1 LKAQVST
8 EFMFMILAG
17 MFVIIIFM
25 TLFSELYQDSLK
37 DKKRNAFEDFSYSL
51 QNEFILA
58 SQVHVGYRRTFLL
71 PEKLDGFDYGA
82 YITES
87 TLVINYTD
95 NTIQLPIPKVKSN
108 LIKENNIIFNQDNNL
123 TLN

>member
-1 LKAQVST
+1 
-8 EFMFMILAG
+8 MFMVIAG

-25 TLFSELYQDSLK
+25 ILFSEIYQDNLR
-37 DKKRNAFEDFSYSL
+37 DKKRSTFEDFSYSL

-58 SQVHVGYRRTFLL
+58 SQVHTGYRRTFFL
-71 PEKLDGFDYGA
+71 PDKLDGFGYGA
-82 YITES
+82 YITDS

-95 NTIQLPIPKVKSN
+95 NTIQLAIPKVKGN
-108 LIKENNIIFNQDNNL
+108 LIKGNNIIFNQDNNL

>member
-1 LKAQVST
+1 
-8 EFMFMILAG
+8 MFMVLAG
-17 MFVIIIFM
+17 MLVIIIFM

-37 DKKRNAFEDFSYSL
+37 DKRRNTFEDFSYNL
-51 QNEFILA
+51 QNEFVLA
-58 SQVHVGYRRTFLL
+58 SQVHAGYRRTFLL

-82 YITES
+82 YIIES

-95 NTIQLPIPKVKSN
+95 NTIHLPIPKVKGN
-108 LIKENNIIFNQDNNL
+108 LIKGNNIILNQDNNL